1 MHRRGIGVLLGC
13 FVHAGMAHAV
23 DLMTVVE
30 QATAH
35 DADLAQARAGY
46 EAAKQA
52 VPQARAALLPRIDG
66 GWGRGHNRIDAGDA
80 PATSYWQ
87 NGWTVNL
94 SQPLF
99 DWTRWRNYQQAD
111 WITARGAVEWADAR
125 QSTILR
131 AARTYF
137 EVLAAEDELERASAY
152 QAEIASHL
160 EILRRKRSAGEAT
173 LTDLREAEAMSEQ
186 ARLQQTEAR
195 NALELQ
201 RRAIEQMTGQTF
213 TRLSR
218 LPDTAARPKL
228 EPRDVDSWVAQAREK
243 AYPVQLKQIEWQIAK
258 LEVSKAK
265 GEHYPSVNLT
275 ASHMPA
281 SAASG
286 FAQATKTTTVM
297 LSVSVPLFA
306 GGGIQAKVKES
317 VALEDK
323 AQSGLVSAARQA
335 EASTRDDF
343 SRFQWALD
351 RLDSLTRLVQV
362 SREALAATKIGYDV
376 GTRTHADVL
385 RAFDALRVSQRDR
398 MRAQYEILTTLLQLK
413 AQTGT
418 LNVGEVA
425 RLNAMLVSEASIA
438 MAPQPKQRTEVR
450 PSTPPL
456 PTPPALPPPLPAPPP
471 RKSLQADLAPTP
483 ARAPEAKPDGPALVT
498 WIADS

>member
-1 MHRRGIGVLLGC
+1 MLRREIGILLGC
-13 FVHAGMAHAV
+13 FVHAGIAQAV
-23 DLMTVVE
+23 DLTTVVE

-52 VPQARAALLPRIDG
+52 VPRARAALLPRIEG
-66 GWGRGHNRIDAGDA
+66 GWARGHNRIDAGDM
-80 PATSYWQ
+80 PTSSYWQ

-99 DWTRWRNYQQAD
+99 DWTLWRSYQQAD
-111 WITARGAVEWADAR
+111 WITARGAVEWAAAR
-125 QSTILR
+125 QATILR

-137 EVLAAEDELERASAY
+137 EVLAAEDEFERATAY
-152 QAEIASHL
+152 QAEVASHL
-160 EILRRKRSAGEAT
+160 GILRRKRSAGEAT

-186 ARLQQTEAR
+186 ARLQQMEAR

-201 RRAIEQMTGQTF
+201 RRAIQLLTGQAF
-213 TRLSR
+213 AGLSR
-218 LPDTAARPKL
+218 LPDVPARPKL
-228 EPRDVDSWVAQAREK
+228 EPRDADTWVAQARDK

-265 GEHYPSVNLT
+265 GEHYPAVNLT

-297 LSVSVPLFA
+297 LSVSVPIFT
-306 GGGIQAKVKES
+306 GGGTQARMKEA

-323 AQSGLVSAARQA
+323 AQSGLVSASRQA
-335 EASTRDDF
+335 EAATRDDF
-343 SRFQWALD
+343 SRFQWALE
-351 RLDSLTRLVQV
+351 RIDSLTRLVQV
-362 SREALAATKIGYDV
+362 SREALDATKIGHDV

-385 RAFDALRVSQRDR
+385 RAFDALRMNQRDR

-418 LNVGEVA
+418 LDLGEVA
-425 RLNAMLVSEASIA
+425 RLNAMLVSGASVA
-438 MAPQPKQRTEVR
+438 E
-450 PSTPPL
+450 
-456 PTPPALPPPLPAPPP
+456 APPP
-471 RKSLQADLAPTP
+471 RSEVPPAPRHASMQASHAPVP
-483 ARAPEAKPDGPALVT
+483 VRSREPEPTLVK
-498 WIADS
+498 WISDS

>member
-1 MHRRGIGVLLGC
+1 MHRRGICVLLGC
-13 FVHAGMAHAV
+13 LFHAGMAQAV
-23 DLMTVVE
+23 DLVTVVE

-66 GWGRGHNRIDAGDA
+66 GWGRGHNRIDAGDMST
-80 PATSYWQ
+80 TSYWQ

-99 DWTRWRNYQQAD
+99 DWTLWRNYQQAD
-111 WITARGAVEWADAR
+111 WITARGAAEWADAR

-137 EVLAAEDELERASAY
+137 EVLAAENELRRAADY

-186 ARLQQTEAR
+186 ARLQQMEAR

-201 RRAIEQMTGQTF
+201 RRAMQQVTGQTF
-213 TRLSR
+213 TGLSR
-218 LPDTAARPKL
+218 LPDIPARPKL

-265 GEHYPSVNLT
+265 GDHYPSVNLS

-306 GGGIQAKVKES
+306 GGGMQARMKEA

-323 AQSGLVSAARQA
+323 AQSGLVSASRQA
-335 EASTRDDF
+335 EAATRDDF
-343 SRFQWALD
+343 SRFQWALE
-351 RLDSLTRLVQV
+351 RIDSLTRLVQV
-362 SREALAATKIGYDV
+362 SQETLAATKIGYDV

-425 RLNAMLVSEASIA
+425 RLNAMLVPGGSVAKAPIPKRRSEAPAS
-438 MAPQPKQRTEVR
+438 
-450 PSTPPL
+450 PPV
-456 PTPPALPPPLPAPPP
+456 PTPPPVSMQANRAPV
-471 RKSLQADLAPTP
+471 P
-483 ARAPEAKPDGPALVT
+483 ARVQEAQAQGPALVT
-498 WIADS
+498 WIPES